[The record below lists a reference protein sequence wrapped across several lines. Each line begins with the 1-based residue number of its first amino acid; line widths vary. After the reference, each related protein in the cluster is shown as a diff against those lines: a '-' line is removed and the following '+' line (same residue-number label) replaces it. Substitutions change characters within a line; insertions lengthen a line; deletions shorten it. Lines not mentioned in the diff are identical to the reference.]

1 MKGWRNAVV
10 AVVFVAGFAAAR
22 PAQAG
27 YLEDA
32 GWGSLTV
39 LSNVV
44 YMPAKIVYATLG
56 GLTGGLAF
64 PLTAAGDAIVAG
76 RTVVAPITALPA
88 ADLEPRNAA
97 EVRDVP
103 ADDPDRA
110 GTFALRAAGEA
121 LAHAD
126 LDGVGRGRMGVALG
140 TTLGGMRLFE

>member
-64 PLTAAGDAIVAG
+64 ALTVGDLSTAE
-76 RTVVAPITALPA
+76 TVWVTTMGGTYVITTRMLQGEEPIAF
-88 ADLEPRNAA
+88 
-97 EVRDVP
+97 
-103 ADDPDRA
+103 A
-110 GTFALRAAGEA
+110 GTPASSTTAEEGTAELREQSLNGS
-121 LAHAD
+121 
-126 LDGVGRGRMGVALG
+126 
-140 TTLGGMRLFE
+140 

>member
-64 PLTAAGDAIVAG
+64 ALTAGDLQTAETVWVA
-76 RTVVAPITALPA
+76 TM
-88 ADLEPRNAA
+88 
-97 EVRDVP
+97 
-103 ADDPDRA
+103 A
-110 GTFALRAAGEA
+110 GTYVITPRMLQGEDPIAFA
-121 LAHAD
+121 
-126 LDGVGRGRMGVALG
+126 G
-140 TTLGGMRLFE
+140 TPASNTTAEGGTAELNEQSLNGS